1 MDKIKDMIRWYV
13 IPSIIISLILLL
25 SLFCCCR
32 VASAETISD
41 DLAIKAIMGEARGE
55 GYKGMLAV
63 ACAIRNR
70 GTLKGVYGVNAK
82 FTEKEYVWDQ
92 ARKAWKES
100 LIKDITNGADHWE
113 SDRFKEPYWAKDMIK
128 TVKIGH
134 HQFYKEKQE
143 VQNDAGK

>member
-1 MDKIKDMIRWYV
+1 MDEIKNMIRWYI

-32 VASAETISD
+32 VVHAETISD

-82 FTEKEYVWDQ
+82 FTEKEYVWDM
-92 ARKAWKES
+92 AKRAWAES
-100 LIKDITNGADHWE
+100 EFKDIADGATHWE

-134 HQFYKEKQE
+134 HQFYKSK
-143 VQNDAGK
+143 